1 MNYIYIMKN
10 ALLLIFITF
19 IFCQNECQNGRYIDE
34 LYDVDIQYQVQ
45 YGQNVNQTI
54 LGSQVTENL
63 YMNIYYP
70 SNDDFDNRPL
80 IFFLFGGSF
89 VSGSKS
95 SSDIVALCTKYASRG
110 YVAVAIDYRLSQHL
124 LLFNANEE
132 NAYKAVMKA
141 IHDLKA
147 AIRYFNMNDELYD
160 DYKIDINRIFAGG
173 YSAGA
178 VTAINA
184 AYLNEY
190 DEIPSFLYDDYDS
203 FGGLEGS
210 SGNQG
215 YNSNFHG
222 IVNLSGAVGNQ
233 EWIIENDVPIVSM
246 HGDQDE
252 TVPYDENLVTLFGLN
267 IVVDGSYVIHQ
278 RMLELGNYSSLHTY
292 ENQGHSPYTN
302 MNFEADFSSSF
313 LYDIVCESNIMLGD
327 LNEDSII
334 NVSDIVLLIN
344 LILSGGF
351 IESGDLNLDENINVQ
366 DIVLLVQIILNN

>member
-10 ALLLIFITF
+10 VLLLIFITF
-19 IFCQNECQNGRYIDE
+19 IFCQNECQNGRYIEE

-70 SNDDFDNRPL
+70 NNDDFDNRPL

-160 DYKIDINRIFAGG
+160 DYKIDVNRIFAGG

-233 EWIIENDVPIVSM
+233 QWIIEDDVPIVSM
-246 HGDQDE
+246 HGDQDD
-252 TVPYDENLVTLFGLN
+252 TVPYDANLVTLFGLN

-313 LYDIVCESNIMLGD
+313 LYDIVCESNIMIGD